1 MQAREFD
8 RRTGISLDCDVLVV
22 GAGAAGL
29 AAAVAA
35 RREGLDVIALERYG
49 FAGGAAVAGL
59 SGTVCGMFTTPAT
72 RSRAPEQLV
81 FGFADEFVRA
91 MQARNGVT
99 APVRFGE
106 TYTYVHDPLVW
117 REVGDAF
124 FGEAGVRT
132 FFHTTVTGVLL
143 DGDAVAGVTAY
154 TKQGRMEVRARL
166 VIDASGDAD
175 LVAMAGFATFM
186 GHEGAVQN
194 PTMIFRVSGVD
205 IDKFL
210 ATYGDDTIMGAP
222 VVADLKAAEAKG
234 YRLPRKKIFL
244 FPTPRPGELLCNAT
258 RILGRDGRDLNPIL
272 VRDLTEAE
280 VMGREQ
286 AREYARFI
294 REYVAGCADA
304 FLNDTGVQVGV
315 RQTRQIRAIA
325 RLSNDDVLAKRKRPD
340 GIARSAWPIEL
351 HAGEKPRVEW
361 LHDDFYEIPYGCFVP
376 ERGANLLVAGRCLA
390 AEHEAMAS
398 ARVTA
403 QCFAYGQAIGLA
415 AAICVRER
423 LQPREID
430 GAELRAELDKR
441 GAGLG
446 RGCGETG
453 HAREGGNPAERGVAG
468 PRLHADDA
476 RR

>member
-1 MQAREFD
+1 MD
-8 RRTGISLDCDVLVV
+8 RREVLSQQCDVLVI

-29 AAAVAA
+29 AASVAA
-35 RREGLDVIALERYG
+35 RREGLDVIVLERYG

-72 RSRAPEQLV
+72 RSREPEPLV
-81 FGFADEFVRA
+81 HGFAEEFLRA

-99 APVRFGE
+99 RPVRFGE

-124 FGEAGVRT
+124 LTGAGVRT
-132 FFHTTVTGVLL
+132 FFHTTVTGVLVE
-143 DGDAVAGVTAY
+143 GDTIAGVGAY
-154 TKQGRMEVRARL
+154 TKQGHLEVRARL

-175 LVAMAGFATFM
+175 VVAMAGLGTFM

-194 PTMIFRVSGVD
+194 PTMIFRVQGVD
-205 IDKFL
+205 MEEFIR
-210 ATYGDDTIMGAP
+210 AHGDDTIMGAA
-222 VVADLKAAEAKG
+222 VLAHIKAAEAKG

-244 FPTPRPGELLCNAT
+244 FPTPRRGELLCNAT

-272 VRDLTEAE
+272 VRDITEAE
-280 VMGREQ
+280 MMGREQ

-294 REYVAGCADA
+294 REYLPGCGSS

-315 RQTRQIRAIA
+315 RQTRQIRALT
-325 RLSNDDVLAKRKRPD
+325 RLTNADVLEKRKHAD

-351 HAGEKPRVEW
+351 HSGEKPRVEW
-361 LHDDFYEIPYGCFVP
+361 LYDDFYEIPYGCFVP
-376 ERGANLLVAGRCLA
+376 ERGDNLLVAGRCLS

-415 AAICVRER
+415 AALCLKDDI
-423 LQPREID
+423 QPRELA
-430 GAELRAELDKR
+430 GSELRSELNRR
-441 GAGLG
+441 GAGL
-446 RGCGETG
+446 
-453 HAREGGNPAERGVAG
+453 
-468 PRLHADDA
+468 
-476 RR
+476 

>member
-1 MQAREFD
+1 MKGKNVD
-8 RRTGISLDCDVLVV
+8 RRDAFSMQCDVLVI

-29 AAAVAA
+29 AASVAA
-35 RREGLDVIALERYG
+35 RREGLDVIVLERYG

-59 SGTVCGMFTTPAT
+59 SGTVCGMFTTPGT
-72 RSRAPEQLV
+72 RSREPEQLV
-81 FGFADEFVRA
+81 HGFADEFVRA

-99 APVRFGE
+99 RPVRFGE

-124 FGEAGVRT
+124 LTEAGVRT
-132 FFHTTVTGVLL
+132 FFHTTVTEVLAEGETIVGVS
-143 DGDAVAGVTAY
+143 AF

-175 LVAMAGFATFM
+175 VVAMAGLGTFM

-194 PTMIFRVSGVD
+194 PTMIFRVQGVD
-205 IDKFL
+205 MEKF
-210 ATYGDDTIMGAP
+210 AKAYGEDTIMGAP
-222 VVADLKAAEAKG
+222 VLADIKAAEGKG
-234 YRLPRKKIFL
+234 YKLPRKKIFL

-258 RILGRDGRDLNPIL
+258 RILGRDGRDLNPIY
-272 VRDLTEAE
+272 VRDITEAE
-280 VMGREQ
+280 MMGREQ

-294 REYVAGCADA
+294 REYLAGCGDS

-315 RQTRQIRAIA
+315 RQTRQIRATA
-325 RLSNDDVLAKRKRPD
+325 TLTNADVLGKRKHAS

-351 HAGEKPRVEW
+351 HSGEKPRVEW
-361 LHDDFYEIPYGCFVP
+361 LYDDYYEIPYGCFVP
-376 ERGANLLVAGRCLA
+376 ERGDNLLVAGRCLS

-415 AAICVRER
+415 AAMCVREKM
-423 LQPREID
+423 QPREID
-430 GAELRAELDKR
+430 GAGLRRELNKR

-446 RGCGETG
+446 EV
-453 HAREGGNPAERGVAG
+453 AAESLVS
-468 PRLHADDA
+468 
-476 RR
+476 